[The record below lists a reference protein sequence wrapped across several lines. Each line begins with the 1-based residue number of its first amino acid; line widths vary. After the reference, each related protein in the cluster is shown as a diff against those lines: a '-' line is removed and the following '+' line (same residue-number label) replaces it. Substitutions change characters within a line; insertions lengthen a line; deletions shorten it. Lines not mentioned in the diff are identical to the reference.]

1 MATSFPSSL
10 DSFTNPSATDAL
22 DSVSVP
28 HADQHADL
36 NDAVEALQAKVGV
49 DGSAVTSS
57 LDYQL
62 ANFTNKLGSGA
73 AVEVPGTFAGGD
85 TLQAAEMNALP
96 AGHLAIQETT
106 GDITINTTDQIV
118 LTISFTLSASRRVY
132 LLGYLP
138 RVDNASTSLQA
149 FAYISTS
156 TTALTSVYQLSY
168 QGMTTGDIS
177 QIYIHRDVGL
187 AAGSYTFYLWAGTN
201 TGTARINGASGFRR
215 SGLVA
220 FDMGDN

>member
-1 MATSFPSSL
+1 
-10 DSFTNPSATDAL
+10 
-22 DSVSVP
+22 
-28 HADQHADL
+28 
-36 NDAVEALQAKVGV
+36 
-49 DGSAVTSS
+49 
-57 LDYQL
+57 
-62 ANFTNKLGSGA
+62 
-73 AVEVPGTFAGGD
+73 
-85 TLQAAEMNALP
+85 MNLLP

-118 LTISFTLSASRRVY
+118 LTISFTLSTSRRVY

-156 TTALTSVYQLSY
+156 TTANTDVYNLTY
-168 QGMTTGDIS
+168 QGMTTGDIE

-187 AAGSYTFYLWAGTN
+187 SAGSYTFYLWAGTN
-201 TGTARINGASGFRR
+201 TGSARINGAAGFRR
-215 SGLVA
+215 TGIVA